1 MVRSGRWKTLMI
13 FELIWRWT
21 DGVSGGSGYLHAG
34 RVQHFDSRV
43 RKRRVKSVLMEFTS
57 VVAMV
62 VTAVLV
68 FEATERRRKK

>member
-21 DGVSGGSGYLHAG
+21 DGVSGGSDYLYVE

-43 RKRRVKSVLMEFTS
+43 RKRRMKSILMEFTS
-57 VVAMV
+57 CVAMV

>member
-1 MVRSGRWKTLMI
+1 M
-13 FELIWRWT
+13 
-21 DGVSGGSGYLHAG
+21 
-34 RVQHFDSRV
+34 
-43 RKRRVKSVLMEFTS
+43 KSISMEFTS